1 MGGLFMR
8 KTYQKILA
16 LAGAGIMLMNSTV
29 FAAEDTDMD
38 LLAFTNQIQEDGTML
53 YNFEDVSLT
62 IPAYWIGKV
71 KVSIKDNSVIFYHK
85 ASQENWMKNLNYS

>member
-1 MGGLFMR
+1 MR

-38 LLAFTNQIQEDGTML
+38 LLAFTNQIQEDGTLKM
-53 YNFEDVSLT
+53 
-62 IPAYWIGKV
+62 
-71 KVSIKDNSVIFYHK
+71 
-85 ASQENWMKNLNYS
+85 